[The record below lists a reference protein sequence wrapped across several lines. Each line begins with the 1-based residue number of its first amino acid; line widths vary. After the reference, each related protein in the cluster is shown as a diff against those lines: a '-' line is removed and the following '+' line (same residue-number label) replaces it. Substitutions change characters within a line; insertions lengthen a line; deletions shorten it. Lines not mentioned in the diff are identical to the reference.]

1 MKWGAGVGQA
11 AAGRDDAA
19 VAHVVEQF
27 AALLE
32 TYGFP
37 RMSGRIIMA
46 LMVTESPGL
55 TAAELAETL
64 QVSPAAISTSMRY
77 PLAVGLVE
85 KIAVQGHRRAR
96 YRLPDDAWYAASAT
110 KDPLYRR
117 IADLAAEGVGAVGG
131 VGTEPGARLEQ
142 MRDFFSYLEAEVPAL
157 VERWHDQRVRDTR

>member
-1 MKWGAGVGQA
+1 VARTRPK
-11 AAGRDDAA
+11 RDEDA

-27 AALLE
+27 ATLLE

-46 LMVTESPGL
+46 LMVTEAPGL

-64 QVSPAAISTSMRY
+64 KVSPAAISTSMRY

-85 KIAVQGHRRAR
+85 RFSVPGQRRVR
-96 YRLPDDAWYAASAT
+96 YRLPDDAWYLASAT

-117 IADLAAEGVGAVGG
+117 IADLAREGVAAVGG
-131 VGTEPGARLEQ
+131 EGTAPGARLEQ

-157 VERWHDQRVRDTR
+157 VERWHEQRTR

>member
-1 MKWGAGVGQA
+1 MARRVPP
-11 AAGRDDAA
+11 RDEEA

-37 RMSGRIIMA
+37 RMSGRIVMA
-46 LMVTESPGL
+46 LMVTESAGL

-85 KIAVQGHRRAR
+85 KLAVQGDRRVR
-96 YRLPDDAWYAASAT
+96 YRLPDDAWYLAST
-110 KDPLYRR
+110 SKDPLYRR
-117 IADLAAEGVGAVGG
+117 IADLALQGVDAVGG
-131 VGTEPGARLEQ
+131 PRTAAGARLEQ
-142 MRDFFSYLEAEVPAL
+142 MSDFFSYLEVEVPSL
-157 VERWHDQRVRDTR
+157 VERWHEQRRP